1 MQSID
6 TLLSL
11 AEVAITLAG
20 FSAIV
25 VVFKRNQQGRWDVVH
40 ADQFHGMVIH
50 AAVAVAFCVLPT
62 ALNVFVQDAATT
74 LRIACAVLGVQVCL
88 HSLGVMFFSTTS
100 RLAKGLL
107 SLGLL
112 VGLLQFGVFTDW
124 GAHREF
130 DLYLFGIIWHILQ
143 AGLLFVMLIWVPAK
157 DIDHPANDRSD

>member
-25 VVFKRNQQGRWDVVH
+25 VVFKRSTDGRWDEAH

-50 AAVAVAFCVLPT
+50 AGVAVVFCVLP
-62 ALNVFVQDAATT
+62 AVMNVFVQDAATT
-74 LRIACAVLGVQVCL
+74 LRLCCAILGVQIL
-88 HSLGVMFFSTTS
+88 AHSVGVMRFSTTKLWG
-100 RLAKGLL
+100 RVAL
-107 SLGLL
+107 SLGIV

-124 GAHREF
+124 GAYREF
-130 DLYLFGIIWHILQ
+130 DLYLFGIIWHVLQ
-143 AGLLFVMLIWVPAK
+143 AALLFVMLIWVRAE
-157 DIDHPANDRSD
+157 DIDAD